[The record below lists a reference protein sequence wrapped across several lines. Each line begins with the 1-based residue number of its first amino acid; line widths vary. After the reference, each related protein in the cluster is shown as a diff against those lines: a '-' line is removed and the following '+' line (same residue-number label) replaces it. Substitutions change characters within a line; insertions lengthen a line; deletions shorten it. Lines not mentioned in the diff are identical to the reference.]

1 MIRTCTECTLKI
13 QKAEG
18 KSKLP
23 NIYCSLECRVIL
35 TLVWRFWGDLVHP
48 FWIWYYCEN
57 QWESLHW
64 LNAVELNPREKTT
77 HSKVSSPP
85 CSKTGWSPG
94 LVTALQPCRLT
105 GSPAV
110 LQRAHMLRTC
120 RSHHAEGLRR
130 GFRCSA
136 CSQEAENM
144 SDKVQGSE
152 YLTHPAS
159 QTRFCLGALEFTLT
173 HSFCTTP
180 YAGMGVDFGCTARL
194 ILPMYNPNFTVPS
207 QGQCLERES
216 KHIYNIIKVK
226 ACHNRVNE

>member
-1 MIRTCTECTLKI
+1 MQSYFNIGLEILRWPSSPILNLVLLWKSVRISALTECSRIEPKRKNNTQQSFLPTL
-13 QKAEG
+13 QQDCPSA
-18 KSKLP
+18 
-23 NIYCSLECRVIL
+23 
-35 TLVWRFWGDLVHP
+35 
-48 FWIWYYCEN
+48 
-57 QWESLHW
+57 
-64 LNAVELNPREKTT
+64 
-77 HSKVSSPP
+77 
-85 CSKTGWSPG
+85 GWSPG